1 MDLIRQFDDLS
12 LTGFGIALVV
22 VMLIARAIGY
32 RLGRARGERP
42 DEGVGVLIGG
52 LLGLM
57 SFVLAFNLS
66 TSTTRLEDR
75 RSAGLE
81 EATAI
86 GTAWL
91 QARAVSEAQGQ
102 SIAVKLE
109 SYLAARRTFAAAESD
124 TPESRNAEAA
134 TAQLQASIWS
144 EMSALLAARPDPQT
158 VSLANALTHSF
169 DMSTAQTFALESGL
183 PPRLVWLLLISS
195 ILAIGGLGFY
205 LGLIGK
211 PHLALSLLLA
221 LLWSGVMTL
230 IIDLGMPRV
239 GTINVDLRPYQWT
252 AESFASFGKAP

>member
-1 MDLIRQFDDLS
+1 MDLVKQFDDLT
-12 LTGFGIALVV
+12 LTFFGIALVAA
-22 VMLIARAIGY
+22 MMIARAIGY
-32 RLGRARGERP
+32 RLGRTPGEKP
-42 DEGVGVLIGG
+42 DEGVGVLIGS
-52 LLGLM
+52 LLSLM

-66 TSTTRLEDR
+66 TSTTRLEER

-91 QARAVSEAQGQ
+91 QARAVGDVQGQ
-102 SIAVKLE
+102 AIAANLE
-109 SYLAARRTFAAAESD
+109 IYLSARRSFAAFESD
-124 TPESRNAEAA
+124 TPESKKAEEL
-134 TAQLQASIWS
+134 TAQLQSSIWS
-144 EMSALLAARPDPQT
+144 EMTTLLATRPDPQT

-183 PPRLVWLLLISS
+183 PPRLLWMLLISS

-211 PHLALSLLLA
+211 PHLSLSLLLA
-221 LLWSGVMTL
+221 LLWSGSMTL

-239 GTINVDLRPYQWT
+239 GTINVDLRPYDWT
-252 AESFASFGKAP
+252 AESFASFRKSN